1 MSGSGAASLNAFA
14 GIFHARTV
22 EEGRDLLGRLETAWS
37 WVFADRKGSI
47 GFQMSGL
54 LPRRRP
60 GASGLVALP
69 GWDPRNDWQGY
80 ADPTELPRALN
91 PAEGFIVTANQ
102 DLNRL
107 GVLPASTVAM
117 GAWRADRIASMLAK
131 RGKVGVDDMKSIQAD
146 LYSTEAEAYL
156 AILRPLLPDTP
167 AGRALAAW
175 DCRYDSASRGATLF
189 ERFYRELRREVFGR
203 NGLGEKAVAFL
214 DAETGVFTDFYDSF
228 ERVLLSKD
236 SAWFGGEK
244 REAIWRR
251 AAERALAQPAEP
263 WGRSRRVT
271 MSHILFG
278 GKMPRFLGFDRG
290 PITLPGGRA
299 TVHQGQIYR
308 SAGRVT
314 CFAPSIR
321 IVTDLGADEV
331 HTALAGGATDRRF
344 SRWYV
349 SDLKRWLRG
358 EYKRLSPGA

>member
-1 MSGSGAASLNAFA
+1 MKITSF
-14 GIFHARTV
+14 TV
-22 EEGRDLLGRLETAWS
+22 
-37 WVFADRKGSI
+37 
-47 GFQMSGL
+47 
-54 LPRRRP
+54 
-60 GASGLVALP
+60 
-69 GWDPRNDWQGY
+69 
-80 ADPTELPRALN
+80 
-91 PAEGFIVTANQ
+91 
-102 DLNRL
+102 
-107 GVLPASTVAM
+107 
-117 GAWRADRIASMLAK
+117 
-131 RGKVGVDDMKSIQAD
+131 
-146 LYSTEAEAYL
+146 
-156 AILRPLLPDTP
+156 LPDTP

-175 DCRYDSASRGATLF
+175 DCRYDSASLGATLF
-189 ERFYRELRREVFGR
+189 ERFYGGLRREVFGR

-228 ERVLLSKD
+228 EKVLLSAD

-251 AAERALAQPAEP
+251 AAERALAEPAEP
-263 WGRSRRVT
+263 WARSRRVT

-299 TVHQGQIYR
+299 TVNQGQIYR

-321 IVTDLGADEV
+321 LITDLGADEV

-358 EYKRLSPGA
+358 EYKSLSPTSAP